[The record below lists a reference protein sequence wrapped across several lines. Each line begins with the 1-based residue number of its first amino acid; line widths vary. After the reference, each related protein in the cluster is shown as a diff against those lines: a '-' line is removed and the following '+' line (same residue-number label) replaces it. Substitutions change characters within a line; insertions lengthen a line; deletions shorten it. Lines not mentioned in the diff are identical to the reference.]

1 MTYHYQPS
9 SFMLPTSHYDEKKA
23 DRAVAFIQ
31 NLKHTK
37 GKWAGKPF
45 LLLPWQEQI
54 IRDLFGI
61 VKEDGNRQFL
71 SAYVEIPKKNGK
83 SELAAAIALYLL
95 YADGEASAEVYGA
108 ACDRNQASIV
118 FDVAK
123 QMVDMSNPLNKRSKI
138 MGATKRIINYSNA
151 GFYQVLSAETGTKHG
166 LNVSGLVF
174 DEIHAQPNR
183 HLYDVLTKGSGDA
196 REQPLFFIITT
207 AGNDKNSICYE
218 LHTKALDILNG
229 RKQDTS
235 FYPVVYGLSENEDWN
250 DEENWLK
257 ANPSLGHTI
266 GIDRVREAY
275 KQALDNPAEENV
287 FKQLRLNMW
296 TSSTVAWLPEHVFDK
311 GNQPIDLDSLK
322 GRDCYAGLDLSSTS
336 DITAFVLV
344 FPPRSEEENY
354 LILPYFWLPEDTLDL
369 RCRRDHVLYDV
380 WERQGYIK
388 TTEGNVVHYGFIENF
403 IEHLST
409 IYHIK
414 EIAYDRW
421 NATQM
426 VQNLEDMG
434 LTLVPFG
441 QGYKDMSPPSKE
453 LFKLMMEGKI
463 THGGHPVLKWMAQ
476 NVVMRQDPAGN
487 IKPDKEKSVEK
498 IDGIVALIMGI
509 DRCIRHQGESGSVY
523 DDRGILS
530 F

>member
-9 SFMLPTSHYDEKKA
+9 PFMLPGSHYDEKKA
-23 DRAVAFIQ
+23 DRAVTFIQ

-71 SAYVEIPKKNGK
+71 SAYIEIPKKNGK

-95 YADGEASAEVYGA
+95 YADGEASSEVYGA

-123 QMVDMSNPLNKRSKI
+123 QMVAMSKPLEKRSKI
-138 MGATKRIINYSNA
+138 MGATKRIVNYNNA

-207 AGNDKNSICYE
+207 AGTDKNSICYE
-218 LHTKALDILNG
+218 LHTKALDILSG
-229 RKQDTS
+229 RKKDDT
-235 FYPVVYGLSENEDWN
+235 FYPVVYGLASDEDWQ
-250 DEENWLK
+250 DENNWYK

-266 GIDRVREAY
+266 QIDRVREAY
-275 KQALDNPAEENV
+275 RNAIDNPAEENV

-296 TSSTVAWLPEHVFDK
+296 TSSTVTWIAEHVYDK
-311 GNQPIDLDSLK
+311 GNQSIDKSSLL
-322 GRDCYAGLDLSSTS
+322 GRECYAGLDLSSTS
-336 DITAFVLV
+336 DITALVLV
-344 FPPRSEEENY
+344 FPPRTKDESY
-354 LILPYFWLPEDTLDL
+354 IVLPYFWLPEETLAL

-380 WERQGYIK
+380 WERQGYLK
-388 TTEGNVVHYGFIENF
+388 TTEGNVVHYGFIERF
-403 IEHLST
+403 IENLST
-409 IYHIK
+409 KYHIK

-426 VQNLEDMG
+426 VQNLEDMA
-434 LTLVPFG
+434 LTVVPFG

-453 LFKLMMEGKI
+453 LYKLMMEGKVI
-463 THGGHPVLKWMAQ
+463 HGGHPVLKWMAQ

-498 IDGIVALIMGI
+498 IDGIVALIMGL
-509 DRCIRHQGESGSVY
+509 DRCIRHKDDDGSIY
-523 DDRGILS
+523 DERGIIS

>member
-1 MTYHYQPS
+1 MSYHYEPS
-9 SFMLPTSHYDEKKA
+9 PFMLPSSHYDEAKA
-23 DRAVAFIQ
+23 DRAVTFIN
-31 NLKHTK
+31 NLSHTK
-37 GKWAGKPF
+37 GKWAGKRF
-45 LLLPWQEQI
+45 DLLPWQEQI
-54 IRDLFGI
+54 VRDLFGI

-71 SAYVEIPKKNGK
+71 TAYIEIPKKNGK

-95 YADGEASAEVYGA
+95 YADNEASAEVYGA

-123 QMVDMSNPLNKRSKI
+123 QMVQMSRPLEKRSKI
-138 MGATKRIINYSNA
+138 MGATKRIVNYSNA

-207 AGNDKNSICYE
+207 AGTDRNSICYE

-229 RKQDTS
+229 RKKDTS
-235 FYPVVYGLSENEDWN
+235 FYPVVYGLSDEDDWN
-250 DEENWLK
+250 DEANWRR

-275 KQALDNPAEENV
+275 QQALDNPAEENV

-296 TSSTVAWLPEHVFDK
+296 TSSSVAWIPEHVYAK
-311 GNQPIDLDSLK
+311 GNDPIQYESLK
-322 GRDCYAGLDLSSTS
+322 GRSCYAGLDLSSTS

-344 FPPRSEEENY
+344 FPPRFEEENY
-354 LILPYFWLPEDTLDL
+354 IVLPYFWLPEDTLEL

-388 TTEGNVVHYGFIENF
+388 TTEGNVVHYGFIEKF
-403 IEHLST
+403 IEDLSE

-426 VQNLEDMG
+426 VQNLEGMG
-434 LTLVPFG
+434 LTMVPFG

-453 LFKLMMEGKI
+453 LYKLMMEGKI
-463 THGGHPVLKWMAQ
+463 QHGGHPVLKWMGQ

-498 IDGIVALIMGI
+498 IDGIVALIMGL
-509 DRCIRHQGESGSVY
+509 DRCIRHQTDEGSVY
-523 DDRGILS
+523 DERGILS